1 MRKIPITAAAV
12 FLFSLTVL
20 GQFNT
25 GGFYFS
31 GATHA
36 KVGFENRVGEFGN
49 AQNSICFGLTPQTGY
64 FIKNRLA
71 VGGAILMDYERITG
85 EFGYSQYS
93 IVLGPNVR
101 YYLPRDTERQV
112 FLYGFGGYGFVPDH
126 NLFKIMVGPGIN
138 FFLTERVAFE
148 AELLY
153 AYAREWSTIS
163 TGFHNVHDVTAMV
176 GISLFFPT
184 FSFETFRREAVE

>member
-1 MRKIPITAAAV
+1 MRKKVIFAAIAC
-12 FLFSLTVL
+12 LFSLTVQ

-31 GATHA
+31 GATQA
-36 KVGFENRVGEFGN
+36 KLGFESTVGEFGD
-49 AQNSICFGLTPQTGY
+49 AQNSICFGFTPQAGY
-64 FIKNRLA
+64 YIRNRLA
-71 VGGAILMDYERITG
+71 LGGAILMDYERFMG

-93 IVLGPNVR
+93 IVLGPNIR
-101 YYLPRDTERQV
+101 YYLPRDTEMQV
-112 FLYGFGGYGFVPDH
+112 FLHGFGGYGFVPDH

-148 AELLY
+148 AGLMY

-163 TGFHNVHDVTAMV
+163 TGFHNVHDVNAMV

-184 FSFETFRREAVE
+184 FSFETFSRDPVE